1 MKIQQL
7 GFNQTVLATSSW
19 GKEIAIEQ
27 TCICDIYLLSGTPQS
42 GHMYVEMHIHNGD
55 VKDIGL
61 YTKDGTLL
69 DFDGVPFLPP
79 SLVDH
84 LIHIG
89 INCDKLKQ
97 TT

>member
-1 MKIQQL
+1 
-7 GFNQTVLATSSW
+7 
-19 GKEIAIEQ
+19 
-27 TCICDIYLLSGTPQS
+27 
-42 GHMYVEMHIHNGD
+42 MYVEMSIHNGE
-55 VKDIGL
+55 VRDIGL
-61 YTKDGTLL
+61 YTKDGALL